1 MVSDIEYLAVA
12 PQIVYRCLMVC
23 VRPQP
28 IAESGPVTLID
39 VTDDLNRTISDLR
52 GGATE
57 GLASL
62 TTAVG

>member
-12 PQIVYRCLMVC
+12 
-23 VRPQP
+23 
-28 IAESGPVTLID
+28 AESGPVTLID

>member
-1 MVSDIEYLAVA
+1 MQCLVVLRVLVLAATVMVSDIEYLAVA
-12 PQIVYRCLMVC
+12 
-23 VRPQP
+23 
-28 IAESGPVTLID
+28 AESGPVTLID
-39 VTDDLNRTISDLR
+39 FTDDLNRTISDLR

>member
-12 PQIVYRCLMVC
+12 
-23 VRPQP
+23 
-28 IAESGPVTLID
+28 AESGPVTLID
-39 VTDDLNRTISDLR
+39 FTDDLNRTISDLR